1 MIKVVSVDIKEDLY
15 VGGVRVLGLVL
26 KFFIGFI
33 WRLFEIFGYILDMN
47 LYFKILMI
55 FLKMVIED
63 LIVILQFIY
72 GENFFIDIFN
82 ILEDEVVNKLIE
94 DDDLISDIIILIL
107 QSMFYVFY
115 GLLCRFILEYLFGGI
130 FDKFLDDLVEKIKFV
145 MKYNK
150 LLEFVFGQFMRYM
163 FNVIILINEF
173 FIIYLYNRIRNWLE
187 KLGKDE

>member
-26 KFFIGFI
+26 KFFIGFL

-63 LIVILQFIY
+63 LIVILEFICGKNY
-72 GENFFIDIFN
+72 FFDIFN

-107 QSMFYVFY
+107 
-115 GLLCRFILEYLFGGI
+115 
-130 FDKFLDDLVEKIKFV
+130 
-145 MKYNK
+145 
-150 LLEFVFGQFMRYM
+150 
-163 FNVIILINEF
+163 
-173 FIIYLYNRIRNWLE
+173 
-187 KLGKDE
+187 